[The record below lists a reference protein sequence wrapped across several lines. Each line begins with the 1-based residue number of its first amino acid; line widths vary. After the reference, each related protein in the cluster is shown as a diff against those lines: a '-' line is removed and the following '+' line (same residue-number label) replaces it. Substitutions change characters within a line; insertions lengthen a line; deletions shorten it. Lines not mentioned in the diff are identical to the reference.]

1 MTFLIDYVSKNCN
14 ICVQKNKNNIK
25 REPCTQIIT
34 YYPKQRFV
42 MVLTELP
49 EELNE
54 TKEKNYHFNIIDHF
68 SKFGISYLIN
78 NKESKLY

>member
-1 MTFLIDYVSKNCN
+1 MTFLIDYVSKNSN
-14 ICVQKNKNNIK
+14 ICVEKNKNNLK

-42 MVLTELP
+42 MDLTELP

-54 TKEKNYHFNIIDHF
+54 TKEKNY
-68 SKFGISYLIN
+68 L
-78 NKESKLY
+78 